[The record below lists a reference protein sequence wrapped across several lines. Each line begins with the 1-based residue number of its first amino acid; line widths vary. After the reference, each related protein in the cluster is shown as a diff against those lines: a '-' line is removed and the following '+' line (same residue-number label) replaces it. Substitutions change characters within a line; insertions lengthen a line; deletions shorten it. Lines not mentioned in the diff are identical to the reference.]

1 MWLIS
6 GTSLTVFL
14 FFEQLAFVCHSVAL
28 ILCVIS
34 SCLNIC
40 IYAIEVLCTLSILHI
55 FFSFIF
61 LFFFFSYLITWLCSC
76 RFFFPSFISPT
87 QTLFLSLQLS
97 PPPCSL
103 FCSPCS
109 HCCSWETLSDL
120 FHVLVTSLPPC
131 GVLSRLRA
139 PHCQFDGTLQ
149 SASWMSWGRLFSLIK
164 IKLKWYLM
172 GPSVDNIGKSV
183 KR

>member
-97 PPPCSL
+97 PPPRV
-103 FCSPCS
+103 PCS
-109 HCCSWETLSDL
+109 ALPALTVVHEKL
-120 FHVLVTSLPPC
+120 FLTFSTSL
-131 GVLSRLRA
+131 LH
-139 PHCQFDGTLQ
+139 HCPLVVFCLAWELPTVSLMVRYSQRVECLEADC
-149 SASWMSWGRLFSLIK
+149 SAW
-164 IKLKWYLM
+164 LK
-172 GPSVDNIGKSV
+172 
-183 KR
+183 

>member
-61 LFFFFSYLITWLCSC
+61 LSFFLFLFDNLTLLLPFLFSLIHLSNPN
-76 RFFFPSFISPT
+76 FIPFPSVIT
-87 QTLFLSLQLS
+87 
-97 PPPCSL
+97 PPCSL

-149 SASWMSWGRLFSLIK
+149 SASWMSWGRRSAW
-164 IKLKWYLM
+164 LK
-172 GPSVDNIGKSV
+172 
-183 KR
+183 

>member
-61 LFFFFSYLITWLCSC
+61 LFIFFFLFDNL
-76 RFFFPSFISPT
+76 
-87 QTLFLSLQLS
+87 TLL
-97 PPPCSL
+97 
-103 FCSPCS
+103 
-109 HCCSWETLSDL
+109 
-120 FHVLVTSLPPC
+120 LP
-131 GVLSRLRA
+131 
-139 PHCQFDGTLQ
+139 F
-149 SASWMSWGRLFSLIK
+149 LFSLIHLSDPNF
-164 IKLKWYLM
+164 IPF
-172 GPSVDNIGKSV
+172 PSVITPRVPCSALPALTVVHEKLFLTFSTSLLHHCPLVVFCLAWELPTVSLMIRYSQRVECLEADCSAWLK
-183 KR
+183 

>member
-61 LFFFFSYLITWLCSC
+61 LSFFFSYLITWLCSC

-97 PPPCSL
+97 PPVFPVLLSLLSLLFMRNSFWPFPRPCYITAPLWCFVSL
-103 FCSPCS
+103 ESSP
-109 HCCSWETLSDL
+109 LSVWWYATVSELNVLRPTVQPDL
-120 FHVLVTSLPPC
+120 
-131 GVLSRLRA
+131 
-139 PHCQFDGTLQ
+139 
-149 SASWMSWGRLFSLIK
+149 K
-164 IKLKWYLM
+164 
-172 GPSVDNIGKSV
+172 
-183 KR
+183 

>member
-1 MWLIS
+1 MRVNESQAFLAYVWLIS

-61 LFFFFSYLITWLCSC
+61 LFFSFFDNL
-76 RFFFPSFISPT
+76 
-87 QTLFLSLQLS
+87 TLL
-97 PPPCSL
+97 
-103 FCSPCS
+103 
-109 HCCSWETLSDL
+109 
-120 FHVLVTSLPPC
+120 LPF
-131 GVLSRLRA
+131 R
-139 PHCQFDGTLQ
+139 
-149 SASWMSWGRLFSLIK
+149 FSLIHLSDPNF
-164 IKLKWYLM
+164 IPF
-172 GPSVDNIGKSV
+172 PSVITPVFPVLLSLLSLLFMRNSFWPFPRPCYITAPLWCFVSLESSPLSV
-183 KR
+183 WWYATVSELNVLRPTVQPD